1 MSHEGQIIKKGPSKY
16 QIRIALGTDSR
27 GKRRYFTQTINATLT
42 QAKAFLR
49 QKLRER
55 DTGTIALRNDGLL
68 GDWMTYWLDQI
79 ASTKVRSVTLD
90 QYRYLAKQYILPT
103 LGDHRVG
110 DLNRSHIEEWI
121 AAMSS
126 RHLSAR
132 TMRLARS
139 VLHNALESLV
149 ARGELTKNAT
159 KGVTLKRPDRA
170 EITPL
175 TVEQAQ
181 CFQAGIAGTP
191 YEALWALLLTTG
203 MRPAEALA
211 LRWKDIQ
218 EGDVRVTRSLTW
230 TSAGPT
236 FGDPKTP
243 TGRRRISLP
252 TGVLALLGSRRE
264 RSCHRAEDDLVFS
277 TQDGG
282 PLDWRVLRQRHFK
295 PLIKRLGL
303 PNIRAYD
310 LRHTCTTLLLEAGVN
325 PTAIAERLG
334 HKSSAFLLD
343 TYGHV
348 LPHQQREATA
358 RLGALLEPQQMHDA
372 FRQDPAHP
380 QPTDSAAT

>member
-16 QIRIALGTDSR
+16 QIRVALGTDSR

-55 DTGTIALRNDGLL
+55 DTGTIAVRHDGLL
-68 GDWMTYWLDQI
+68 GDWMTYWLDHI
-79 ASTKVRSVTLD
+79 ASAKVRRVTLD

-103 LGDHRVG
+103 LGENRVG
-110 DLNRSHIEEWI
+110 DLTRGVIEEWV
-121 AAMSS
+121 AGLNA
-126 RHLSAR
+126 RGLSPR

-139 VLHNALESLV
+139 VLHNALDSLV
-149 ARGELTKNAT
+149 SRGELPKNVT

-175 TVEQAQ
+175 TVEQARRF
-181 CFQAGIAGTP
+181 CEGIAGTP

-211 LRWKDIQ
+211 LRWKDVHHS
-218 EGDVRVTRSLTW
+218 EVRVTRSLTW
-230 TSAGPT
+230 TSAGPA

-252 TGVLALLGSRRE
+252 VDVLDLLARRRDQALLAS
-264 RSCHRAEDDLVFS
+264 EDDLIFC
-277 TQDGG
+277 TKDGG
-282 PLDWRVLRQRHFK
+282 PLDWRLLRQRHFK
-295 PLIKRLGL
+295 PLIKSLGL

-358 RLGALLEPQQMHDA
+358 RLGALLAPQHMEDA
-372 FRQDPAHP
+372 FRLKPAHH
-380 QPTDSAAT
+380 QPADSATT